1 MKRRRRIVRFPLP
14 ELSAREALALSY
26 LIDRLDCALWNA
38 YGQQMLRL
46 SQREGVPLLDG
57 DSHPEQTAVKEPER

>member
-26 LIDRLDCALWNA
+26 MLDRLDCALWNV
-38 YGQQMLRL
+38 YGHEMIRL
-46 SQREGVPLLDG
+46 SEREGVPLLDG
-57 DSHPEQTAVKEPER
+57 DSDPEQTAVKERRH